1 MCTIPDS
8 QAEPKVD
15 DAQQLRRMHR
25 RRFLGTSVCGALGA
39 MGLGGYGFGIEPRW
53 LRVERPTIGLPGLPE
68 AFDGFAIAQLSDFH
82 RSQVVAVRHVE
93 HAVGVALG
101 LKPDLIVLSGDYIT
115 GDATFVHSIAPAI
128 RRLTSAVRTYAVLGN
143 HDHWAGPVTIETCLV
158 ECGVRMLTNAAERIE
173 RDGSH
178 IWLLGTDD
186 YMVGADDLP
195 AAMDEATSPGVR
207 ILLTH
212 NPDPIH
218 EVASA
223 GIDLM
228 ICGHTHGGQVSLP
241 WIGPL
246 IVPSQHGAKF
256 AAGLYQVEQTQL
268 YVNRGIGVIP
278 PPARFRVR
286 PEVTLFTL
294 RGTARA

>member
-1 MCTIPDS
+1 
-8 QAEPKVD
+8 
-15 DAQQLRRMHR
+15 MHR

-53 LRVERPTIGLPGLPE
+53 LRVERPTVRLPGLPG
-68 AFDGFAIAQLSDFH
+68 AFDGLTIAQLSDFH
-82 RSQVVAVRHVE
+82 RSPVVAVRHIE
-93 HAVGVALG
+93 HAVKVALG
-101 LKPDLIVLSGDYIT
+101 LGPDLVVLSGDYIT
-115 GDATFVHSIAPAI
+115 GDPELVHSIAPAL
-128 RRLTSAVRTYAVLGN
+128 RRLTAAVHTYAVLGN

-158 ECGVRMLTNAAERIE
+158 DCGVQMLTNTAVRIE
-173 RDGSH
+173 KGGSH

-195 AAMDEATSPGVR
+195 AATDQVTSPGVR

-212 NPDPIH
+212 NPDPVH
-218 EVASA
+218 EVARA

-241 WIGPL
+241 WLGPL
-246 IVPSQHGAKF
+246 IVPSEHGAKY
-256 AAGLYQVEQTQL
+256 AAGLYQVDQTQL

-278 PPARFRVR
+278 PPARLGVR

-294 RGTARA
+294 RRADSAASP